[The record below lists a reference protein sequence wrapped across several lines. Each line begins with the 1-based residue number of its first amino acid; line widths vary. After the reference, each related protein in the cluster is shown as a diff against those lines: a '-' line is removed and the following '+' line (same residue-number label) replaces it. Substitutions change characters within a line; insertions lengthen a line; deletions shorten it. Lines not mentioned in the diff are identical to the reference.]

1 MKLKFTLIALFSC
14 AVLFSQNFLE
24 VQLPKPDKLNPF
36 FIGPLLK
43 STIHY
48 GVTPPNYNGKV
59 ILFNHGYID
68 LNQTQFLFD
77 NSFYQKTY
85 DEGYQAVFVA
95 TTRGGGIWVNGELLA
110 ESIDIITA
118 KYNVSDVSIIAH
130 SNGGKA
136 AEAAMIQYGKKNKV
150 SQVFALGTPYWGT
163 YLADISQMP
172 WLNWAWRLTGLNEGA
187 RTSTTYY
194 CRDVVRPYLD
204 NNSNNEPEKFVVL
217 GASGYFNG
225 SNLLARAAFTTTGGI
240 LLPVQ
245 GANDGVA
252 PYRSTLR
259 PGAEYVF
266 RKNDYR
272 AFFDHIDVSL
282 GQFSWRY
289 VKSYLQNRSQ
299 KSNQSLETNI
309 ADNHITTSN
318 YYIIHSEN
326 EYDQITLDKNSTFAV
341 AEIIH
346 ENPIAEF
353 QGFDLNQ
360 KQINIT
366 KTHHAEDH
374 KTVIPLSSN
383 HIKLKSESRFAA
395 FIKQNNGIT
404 MSLEHQVKNNYPT
417 LKVDVL
423 SEKKNNE
430 LLQNTE
436 IRGVIIKTSKIDGT
450 PLKNDPEIITFDKK
464 NGSFYFDTKNLE
476 EGVYS
481 LFLNSES
488 KGNFKRSIIS
498 GFVVGDVLKALSNS
512 TENSDLL
519 NQTDRS
525 IQITPNS
532 VKNYALLS
540 LQGYDISDKLS
551 LGVYDIT
558 GKKITDFVV
567 PANQNSQYNISEKLQ
582 PLSAGIYLLQVNNL
596 KTIKFVKE

>member
-14 AVLFSQNFLE
+14 AILCSQDFLE
-24 VQLPKPDKLNPF
+24 VQLPKPDKLSPF
-36 FIGPLLK
+36 FVGPLLK

-48 GVTPPNYNGKV
+48 GVTPPNYNGEV

-68 LNQTQFLFD
+68 LNQTQFLFN

-110 ESIDIITA
+110 KSIDIITE
-118 KYNVSDVSIIAH
+118 KYNVADVSIIAH

-136 AEAAMIQYGKKNKV
+136 AEAAMIQYGKKDKIQ
-150 SQVFALGTPYWGT
+150 QVFALGTPYWGT

-204 NNSNNEPEKFVVL
+204 KNSNNEPDKFVVL

-252 PYRSTLR
+252 SYRSTLR

-282 GQFSWRY
+282 GQFSWSY
-289 VKSYLQNRSQ
+289 IKSYLQNRSQ
-299 KSNQSLETNI
+299 KSNHTLETETPANFI
-309 ADNHITTSN
+309 AESN
-318 YYIIHSEN
+318 YYIIYSEN
-326 EYDQITLDKNSTFAV
+326 EYDRMVLDKNSTFAV
-341 AEIIH
+341 AEILH
-346 ENPIAEF
+346 ENPTAEF
-353 QGFDLNQ
+353 LGFDQDQ
-360 KQINIT
+360 KQINT
-366 KTHHAEDH
+366 LKRQNEQDYKTM
-374 KTVIPLSSN
+374 IPFSKN
-383 HIKLKSESRFAA
+383 NIQLKSDSRFAA

-404 MSLEHQVKNNYPT
+404 MSLEHLIRNSYPT
-417 LKVDVL
+417 LKVDVF
-423 SEKKNNE
+423 SNKKNEE
-430 LLQNTE
+430 LLVNTK
-436 IRGVIIKTSKIDGT
+436 IRGIIIKTSKIDGT
-450 PLKNDPEIITFDKK
+450 PLKNDPEVISFDKK
-464 NGSFYFDTKNLE
+464 NGSFYFDTKNLDA
-476 EGVYS
+476 GVYS

-498 GFVVGDVLKALSNS
+498 GFVVGDINKAL
-512 TENSDLL
+512 D
-519 NQTDRS
+519 TDEEVADIFNKKEKS
-525 IQITPNS
+525 MTITPNS
-532 VKNYALLS
+532 VGNYALLS
-540 LQGYDISDKLS
+540 IKGSNISDELS
-551 LGVYDIT
+551 INIYDIT
-558 GKKITDFVV
+558 GKKITDFVIPV
-567 PANQNSQYNISEKLQ
+567 NQNSQYNISEKLQ
-582 PLSAGIYLLQVNNL
+582 SLSGGIYLLQVNNN

>member
-14 AVLFSQNFLE
+14 AIVCAQNFAE

-95 TTRGGGIWVNGELLA
+95 TTRGGGIWINGELLA

-118 KYNVSDVSIIAH
+118 RYNVPDVYIVAH

-150 SQVFALGTPYWGT
+150 SQVFALGTPFWGT

-204 NNSNNEPEKFVVL
+204 NNANNEPEKFVVL
-217 GASGYFNG
+217 GASGFLNG
-225 SNLLARAAFTTTGGI
+225 SNLLARAAFTVTGGI

-259 PGAEYVF
+259 PGADYVF
-266 RKNDYR
+266 RKNDFR
-272 AFFDHIDVSL
+272 AIFDHIDVSL

-289 VKSYLQNRSQ
+289 IKPYIENRSQ
-299 KSNQSLETNI
+299 KSNETIKTENPVSF
-309 ADNHITTSN
+309 TTKSN

-326 EYDQITLDKNSTFAV
+326 EYDRILLDKNSTFAV

-346 ENPIAEF
+346 ENPTASFQIFDQDLKKISSKKSYAE
-353 QGFDLNQ
+353 Q
-360 KQINIT
+360 
-366 KTHHAEDH
+366 EH
-374 KTVIPLSSN
+374 KTIIPFSEN
-383 HIKLKSESRFAA
+383 NMHLKSETRFAA

-404 MSLEHQVKNNYPT
+404 MSLEHQIKNNHPA
-417 LKVDVL
+417 LKVDIH
-423 SEKKNNE
+423 SDKKHASLIE
-430 LLQNTE
+430 NTE
-436 IRGVIIKTSKIDGT
+436 VRGVITKTSAIDGT
-450 PLKNDPEIITFDKK
+450 PLQNEPDIITFNNI

-498 GFVVGDVLKALSNS
+498 GFVVGDVQKKLDITKDQ
-512 TENSDLL
+512 DLI
-519 NQTDRS
+519 NHSEKS
-525 IQITPNS
+525 IKITPNS
-532 VKNYALLS
+532 VKNTAILS
-540 LQGYDISDKLS
+540 LDRYRVSDQIFIQL
-551 LGVYDIT
+551 YDIT
-558 GKKITDFVV
+558 GKKIKDFTIS
-567 PANQNSQYNISEKLQ
+567 ANQNSQYDVSKELQ
-582 PLSAGIYLLQVNNL
+582 TLSGGIYLLQVNNTE
-596 KTIKFVKE
+596 TIKFVKE